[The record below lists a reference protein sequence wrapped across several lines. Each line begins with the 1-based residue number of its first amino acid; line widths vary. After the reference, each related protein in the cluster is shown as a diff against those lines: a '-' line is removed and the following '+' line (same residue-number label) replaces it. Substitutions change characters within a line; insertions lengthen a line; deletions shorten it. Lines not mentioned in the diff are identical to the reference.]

1 MSDAKIAREW
11 AEWVNEMPD
20 AHSFAELTAA
30 RFILDVDTPPTMADV
45 KWDYNVH
52 AGLCAEHTVRGLVRM
67 VSKSAKL
74 IECIMGNGMLLF
86 SSADKLTPIPGT
98 RLDLT
103 PRLDRCESPEPDIDE
118 DSANAKT
125 DHPEAN
131 DPTAAFVP
139 DGKGWLLDGPTG
151 PVVWTSPGGPIMI
164 QRIEPGE
171 LTPDQARAFITHIL
185 AAVHH
190 SENGC
195 PKPSKEES

>member
-20 AHSFAELTAA
+20 AHSFAEHTAA
-30 RFILDVDTPPTMADV
+30 RYILDTTTPPTMDDV
-45 KWDYNVH
+45 EWDYNVH

-86 SSADKLTPIPGT
+86 SRPDKLTPIPGT

-118 DSANAKT
+118 DSANVKT
-125 DHPEAN
+125 DHPEVLATKEDYESAPAGTIVAGDGTAPWFKN
-131 DPTAAFVP
+131 DRGLWFIA
-139 DGKGWLLDGPTG
+139 
-151 PVVWTSPGGPIMI
+151 GGF
-164 QRIEPGE
+164 E
-171 LTPDQARAFITHIL
+171 DDNSQAMSDFTRYVL
-185 AAVHH
+185 RWG
-190 SENGC
+190 ENGC
-195 PKPSKEES
+195 PKPSEEES